1 MSKPL
6 KHQISASERWD
17 LIFDQYLNYLKS
29 ERSYSAHTITSYS
42 HDLQQFYQF
51 LDEKFGLEQIHPD
64 DIDRQ
69 KLRSFL
75 ANLKN
80 QNFVATSLNRKIAC
94 LKSFFKF
101 LFVNRII
108 KTNPAIGLFSLK
120 TEKNVPTTI
129 TYEQIKEAIS
139 QIDTS
144 EIIGLR
150 DLVIFELLYGT
161 GIRLSELANIRVGDI
176 DLVNDVIRVLGKGK
190 KERLVPLGKVA
201 KSTIQSYL
209 QRREEL
215 LPKVSVKRQTDFL
228 LLNKF
233 GKKLSQRGIQRRVA
247 KYLQLIVPTAAHPHS
262 LRHSFATHL
271 LDAGADLVAV
281 KELLGHSSLST
292 TQIYTHVTS
301 DKLKKIYKQAHPR
314 AEKS

>member
-6 KHQISASERWD
+6 KHQISASDRWD

-51 LDEKFGLEQIHPD
+51 LDEKFGLAQVQPD

-75 ANLKN
+75 ANLKAK
-80 QNFVATSLNRKIAC
+80 NFSATSLNRKIAC

-120 TEKNVPTTI
+120 TEKKVPATI

-139 QIDTS
+139 QIDSS
-144 EIIGLR
+144 EVIGLR

-201 KSTIQSYL
+201 KSAIQSYL

-215 LPKVSVKRQTDFL
+215 LPKISVKRQTDFL
-228 LLNKF
+228 LLNKY
-233 GKKLSQRGIQRRVA
+233 GKKFSQRGIQRRVA
-247 KYLQLIVPTAAHPHS
+247 KYLQLITPTGAHPHS

-281 KELLGHSSLST
+281 KELLGHSSLSA

-314 AEKS
+314 A